1 MPKVGM
7 EPIRRR
13 QLIAATIASI
23 HEEGLANTTLSQISR
38 RAGLSAGIVSHYFQ
52 DKAGLL
58 EATMRSLTESLRR
71 RVIAQQADAHTPE
84 ERVFAVIDASFAP
97 DQCAPEVV
105 TAWLSFWSQ
114 VGQSAT
120 LARIQ
125 AIYERRLASNL
136 LYALNR
142 LLPGTEARRL
152 AAGLA
157 ALIDGLWLRCALT
170 GGALAPD
177 DARAIAR
184 DYFTTQLAASGGE
197 GQAAP
202 ANGEL
207 KREKGSK
214 R

>member
-13 QLIAATIASI
+13 QLIAATIAAI

-38 RAGLSAGIVSHYFQ
+38 RAGLSTGIVSHYFQ

-71 RVIAQQADAHTPE
+71 SVIVQQAKAHTDE
-84 ERVFAVIDASFAP
+84 ERVFAVIDANFAP
-97 DQCAPEVV
+97 DQCAPDVV
-105 TAWLSFWSQ
+105 TAWLSFWAQ
-114 VGQSAT
+114 VAHSAA
-120 LARIQ
+120 LSRIQ
-125 AIYERRLASNL
+125 RIYERRLASNL
-136 LYALNR
+136 LYPLNR
-142 LLPGTEARRL
+142 LLPRVEAHRL

-170 GGALAPD
+170 NGALAPGE
-177 DARAIAR
+177 ARAIAR
-184 DYFTTQLAASGGE
+184 DYFTTQLAASRGA

-202 ANGEL
+202 TNDEPR
-207 KREKGSK
+207 REKGPK